1 MDKSRKVKSEN
12 KITKKYKLRRI
23 QLAVM
28 RKNLRKAN
36 EWSKGVSYQTNLGIN
51 TANSNN
57 NVIVTPVND
66 QTINSPRIVYFDI
79 ETTGLEETCEILQIA
94 AVSDKYRFSVYAL
107 PTQSIPAEVTSIN
120 GFVVFTKH
128 YSMLI
133 SCKI

>member
-1 MDKSRKVKSEN
+1 MTKNDGDIALLVIKKKFGLDTTVFMFNCCSKLDKLRKVKSEN
-12 KITKKYKLRRI
+12 KITKKYKFRRI

-36 EWSKGVSYQTNLGIN
+36 ERSEGVSYQTNLGIN

-57 NVIVTPVND
+57 NVIVSPVND

-94 AVSDKYRFSVYAL
+94 AVSDKYRFSV
-107 PTQSIPAEVTSIN
+107 
-120 GFVVFTKH
+120 
-128 YSMLI
+128 
-133 SCKI
+133 